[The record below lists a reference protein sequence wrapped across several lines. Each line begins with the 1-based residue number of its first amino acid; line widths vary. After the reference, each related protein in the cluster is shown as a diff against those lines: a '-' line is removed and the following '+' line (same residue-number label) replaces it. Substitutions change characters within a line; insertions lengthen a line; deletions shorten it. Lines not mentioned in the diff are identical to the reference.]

1 MLWDGYAHELASRI
15 ADQKKKKKQEKKV
28 RKKKTKQENK
38 LRTRVDTP
46 ETDRPDTSTF
56 GDGVLS
62 APMVDQEFGVVLCDV
77 SSGSGVVD
85 RISEAHG
92 DELMLRALDLRK
104 RGHPDKASYLLQL
117 LIDIVQVESA
127 GQNRQNRWLTQD
139 DSRRDRAQEH
149 INRCA
154 LDDLAK
160 IYKECVSSST
170 AKSSSAP
177 ESLPYKSYVELRRDM
192 GLSSDEEEV
201 RTPEKEESED
211 DPDDGPEYLANLEVH
226 LELCNF
232 DDEISPDG
240 LRCISQQPHHSRAS

>member
-1 MLWDGYAHELASRI
+1 MQALLDDLHKECGFSVNNEEDGREIFMRYVDLVIRKTADNLCASDDPKARPTFRPCFGDGYAHELASRI
-15 ADQKKKKKQEKKV
+15 ADQKKKKNQEKET

-46 ETDRPDTSTF
+46 ETDRPDNSTF
-56 GDGVLS
+56 GDEVLS

-77 SSGSGVVD
+77 SSGSGVFD

-117 LIDIVQVESA
+117 LMDIVQVESA

-160 IYKECVSSST
+160 IYKECASSST

-177 ESLPYKSYVELRRDM
+177 ESLPYKSYV
-192 GLSSDEEEV
+192 
-201 RTPEKEESED
+201 
-211 DPDDGPEYLANLEVH
+211 
-226 LELCNF
+226 
-232 DDEISPDG
+232 
-240 LRCISQQPHHSRAS
+240 